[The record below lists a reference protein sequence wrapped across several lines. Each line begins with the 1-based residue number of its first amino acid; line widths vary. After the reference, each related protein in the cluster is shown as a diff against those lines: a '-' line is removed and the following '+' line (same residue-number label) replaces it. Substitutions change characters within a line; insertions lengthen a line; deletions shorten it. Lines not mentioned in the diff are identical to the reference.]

1 MNVGMASARVGA
13 WPDEMTWQVLLVCY
27 RLMPCPIAHLARP
40 QTPNLRPDQHH
51 SAQRHIPHAAEW
63 HTQHDFEQAAEHG
76 QPPLDPWHDHHLPR
90 ASDGGDV
97 SRACSTELR
106 CCRRGADCTYSV
118 HSRGNSC
125 AMRRRCRGMR
135 RKRWLRG
142 GRLAA
147 LFQNETD
154 CFELKQSAVQ
164 G

>member
-13 WPDEMTWQVLLVCY
+13 WPGEMTWQVLLACY
-27 RLMPCPIAHLARP
+27 RLMPCPIAPLARP

-51 SAQRHIPHAAEW
+51 SAQRHIP
-63 HTQHDFEQAAEHG
+63 QAAEHG
-76 QPPLDPWHDHHLPR
+76 QPPLDPWHDHHLPCG
-90 ASDGGDV
+90 SDGGHG

-106 CCRRGADCTYSV
+106 RCRWGADCTYSLL
-118 HSRGNSC
+118 SRGNSC

-164 G
+164 GKT